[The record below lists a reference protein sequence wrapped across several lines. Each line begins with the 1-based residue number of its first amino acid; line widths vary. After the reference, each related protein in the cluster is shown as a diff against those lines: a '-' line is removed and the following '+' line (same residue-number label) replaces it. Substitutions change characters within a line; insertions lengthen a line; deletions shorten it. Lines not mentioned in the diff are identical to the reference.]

1 MLRQNISVVLQ
12 DSVLFEGSIR
22 ENLEIGRPGASLE
35 ELIDACIKANI
46 HETIANLPDGYD
58 TNVREQGNNFSAGQR
73 QRLGHRLLS
82 CLTNMCSITW
92 NFTLAQLTTFIV
104 FSIEFCS
111 LVECHSLNKL
121 ATKNGITWPRSEM
134 FTLTRPE

>member
-73 QRLGHRLLS
+73 QRLAGRD
-82 CLTNMCSITW
+82 
-92 NFTLAQLTTFIV
+92 
-104 FSIEFCS
+104 
-111 LVECHSLNKL
+111 
-121 ATKNGITWPRSEM
+121 RS
-134 FTLTRPE
+134 PEAPCRHAHEDIDSYHA

>member
-46 HETIANLPDGYD
+46 HETIANLPDGYGTTSTLIMLD
-58 TNVREQGNNFSAGQR
+58 EYVQYHLEFHPCSANNFYSFQ
-73 QRLGHRLLS
+73 Q
-82 CLTNMCSITW
+82 
-92 NFTLAQLTTFIV
+92 
-104 FSIEFCS
+104 
-111 LVECHSLNKL
+111 
-121 ATKNGITWPRSEM
+121 
-134 FTLTRPE
+134 